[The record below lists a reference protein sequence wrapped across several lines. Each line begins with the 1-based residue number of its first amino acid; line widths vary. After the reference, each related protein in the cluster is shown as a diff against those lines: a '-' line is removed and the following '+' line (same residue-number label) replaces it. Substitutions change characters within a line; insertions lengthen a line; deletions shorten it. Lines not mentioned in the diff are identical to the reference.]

1 MSDTKK
7 KLEYDYS
14 KLNGKIR
21 EVYGKCAAFAAAMG
35 LSERSL
41 SLKLNNKVGW
51 KQREMDLAIELLG
64 IVASEI
70 GVYFFTRKVQSL

>member
-1 MSDTKK
+1 MA
-7 KLEYDYS
+7 YDYS

-21 EVYGKCAAFAAAMG
+21 EVFGKCAAFAKAIG

-51 KQREMDLAIELLG
+51 KQQEIDQACTLLG
-64 IVASEI
+64 IPACDI
-70 GVYFFTRKVQSL
+70 GIYFFSRKVQRA